1 MAAKEIVEEMEKGRL
16 SLDTVIRIQP
26 DAEPRPLYRY
36 IRELVWEEYQV
47 EGKEESVDLADSRLH
62 KVAFE
67 HAPVAM
73 VVSDLPGRITDCN
86 QAFLQL
92 LGYTREEAIGLRIS
106 KVAADEDR
114 SGEIALGNELF
125 AGRRRSFQLER
136 KYRKKD
142 GSIVQALLSVSLVRD
157 AKGAPERVIGQ
168 FVDLSEQKK
177 LEQEL
182 SRGERLQTVGR
193 MVGGVAHDFN
203 NLLTIIEAEIG
214 TLAAGSEDERR
225 EALSNLREA
234 TSLSSRLTQQLM
246 VFSKE
251 GAVSV
256 STLDIN
262 EVVESLQPILKA
274 ALTGRAR
281 LILHTPPHVRFPV
294 RANLVLLEQVV
305 MNLVFNGRNAIE
317 DPSGTITVRTYAIG
331 DDKVGL
337 VVEDNG
343 CGMSEEVM
351 ARAFEPFFTTR
362 EGGGGT
368 GLGLATVYGI
378 ITRFGGTI
386 TIESEVGVGTSIRMV
401 FPRGAMEELPPPNA
415 ISSSRLSAISDAD
428 LPQMNRKRILLVDD
442 QATILRILTRLFRKE
457 GWQVVTAGSVSD
469 GILAVSG
476 AEKPYDILLCDL
488 RLPDGHGTTIA
499 QALRERWKGTPV
511 LFMSGFSDGSVDQ
524 DAILSG
530 KVEFISKPFV
540 PKDLM
545 SKMRTMWGE

>member
-1 MAAKEIVEEMEKGRL
+1 MTVDGRYWVGDPPQPQSAKDIVEEMEQGKL
-16 SLDTVIRIQP
+16 ALDTPVRIQP
-26 DAEPRPLYRY
+26 DAEPRPLYKY

-86 QAFLQL
+86 DAFLRL
-92 LGYTREEAIGLRIS
+92 LGYRRDEAIGLRIS
-106 KVAADEDR
+106 QIAADEDR
-114 SGEIALGNELF
+114 SDEIALGNELF
-125 AGRRRSFQLER
+125 AGRRRSFSLER
-136 KYRKKD
+136 NYRKKD

-193 MVGGVAHDFN
+193 MAGGVAHDFN
-203 NLLTIIEAEIG
+203 NLLTVIEAEIG
-214 TLAAGSEDERR
+214 TLATGTEEERR

-234 TSLSSRLTQQLM
+234 TGLSSRLTQQLM

-251 GAVSV
+251 GAVSI
-256 STLDIN
+256 STLDLN
-262 EVVESLQPILKA
+262 EVVHSLRPILKA

-281 LILHTPPHVRFPV
+281 LILHTPPDVRFPV

-317 DPSGTITVRTYAIG
+317 DPSGTITVRTYAVGTDQI
-331 DDKVGL
+331 GL
-337 VVEDNG
+337 VVEDTG

-362 EGGGGT
+362 EGSGGT

-386 TIESEVGVGTSIRMV
+386 AIESEVGVGTTMRMV
-401 FPRGAMEELPPPNA
+401 FPRGDAEDLPAPNATSSTRLTAITDTELPA
-415 ISSSRLSAISDAD
+415 IN
-428 LPQMNRKRILLVDD
+428 QKRILLVDD
-442 QATILRILTRLFRKE
+442 QATILRT
-457 GWQVVTAGSVSD
+457 
-469 GILAVSG
+469 
-476 AEKPYDILLCDL
+476 
-488 RLPDGHGTTIA
+488 
-499 QALRERWKGTPV
+499 
-511 LFMSGFSDGSVDQ
+511 
-524 DAILSG
+524 
-530 KVEFISKPFV
+530 
-540 PKDLM
+540 
-545 SKMRTMWGE
+545 